1 MTQAFITLRLSSEET
16 GKVHNFPSSSRSR
29 RERGHVFE
37 RMELKCVSKKIFAVA
52 VASTVTI
59 DGEKDVGV
67 SSIGRNFLSVSRDQT
82 DKLRS
87 NGDARFISGKVDG
100 SSEVG
105 FVDSLSEGE
114 MLPLVS

>member
-1 MTQAFITLRLSSEET
+1 MSLRLSSEEI
-16 GKVHNFPSSSRSR
+16 GKDRSCPSSSRSL
-29 RERGHVFE
+29 RERGQVLE
-37 RMELKCVSKKIFAVA
+37 RIELKCVSKKIFAVA

-59 DGEKDVGV
+59 DGEKEMGV

-87 NGDARFISGKVDG
+87 NGRFVSGKVDG

-114 MLPLVS
+114 IPPLVS